1 MFLSFHMMFSKIVYL
16 AFKLKDTYLYFKK
29 VQNFK
34 EMSIEWN
41 PEEQITTK

>member
-16 AFKLKDTYLYFKK
+16 AFKLKDTYLK

-34 EMSIEWN
+34 EMSFERN
-41 PEEQITTK
+41 SEEQITTK